1 MSLSVT
7 GQLQNLLA
15 HGKSVIGIYLTF
27 KKKKKTT
34 YGKDFI
40 KFKHQKTL
48 SSSNLEKKITENK
61 I

>member
-27 KKKKKTT
+27 KKKKNT

>member
-27 KKKKKTT
+27 KKYIYI

-40 KFKHQKTL
+40 KFKHQKNL
-48 SSSNLEKKITENK
+48 SPSNLEKKNH
-61 I
+61 